1 MLPVG
6 VQVPVLGS
14 YNSAV
19 AIASALRAAI
29 RQNTPSRSSV
39 KTESAAAR
47 HFSVGIF
54 PTRGPNAV
62 AQGAGNTAS
71 FRVASSMHS
80 RDSGRRGKRL
90 FVAQRLVG
98 IHRRGAQRS
107 EERRVGAEC

>member
-71 FRVASSMHS
+71 FRVASSMH
-80 RDSGRRGKRL
+80 
-90 FVAQRLVG
+90 
-98 IHRRGAQRS
+98 RS
-107 EERRVGAEC
+107 EEHTSELQSLRHLVCRLLL